1 MSDEGSLYVDEP
13 EDEAD
18 EQASG
23 KETTPSRR
31 LKQKEAR
38 SKDIK
43 ERINFIMEKLKIHRR
58 CLIENTH
65 PNNHIDYAHCLR
77 RAQDRHSTRVPLE
90 NEARNGFILLPER
103 DFIKGYFRKSR
114 DDFPVIEDTIL
125 YKYKLIALEKMEHV
139 PIFRETLPSAP
150 QDIANPNDNVPSSSN
165 QNNNSIDN
173 FTLFH
178 YPYKD
183 FPILQTPVYPHYV
196 IVDAGKKLLSITNLE
211 LIQDQFLT
219 VLTSVE
225 YPRLSMLKWVLSLL
239 SDFMLSYAA
248 MDDGPAQL
256 DTLIQNQAKTL
267 AKNQSNLTND
277 QLSELIRNGANVLV
291 DTSLDAIDTLYA
303 QLVEFQTRLATLENQ
318 YPEDVI
324 DDLVLL
330 VAVYFQWSTQPP
342 PNFFLDQDSLEPIP
356 VLDRPDDSSPV
367 TRSRQEDS
375 SSSPVT
381 RSRTHFE
388 RESKRKRSH
397 DNDNLSTP
405 DPGSNKRRRTEK

>member
-90 NEARNGFILLPER
+90 NEAR
-103 DFIKGYFRKSR
+103 DFIKGYFRKSQ

-139 PIFRETLPSAP
+139 PIFRETFPSAP

-178 YPYKD
+178 YPYND

-196 IVDAGKKLLSITNLE
+196 IVDAGKKTTKYHEFGTDSRPVPYRFNKRRIP
-211 LIQDQFLT
+211 T
-219 VLTSVE
+219 VIDAE
-225 YPRLSMLKWVLSLL
+225 M
-239 SDFMLSYAA
+239 DFMLSYAA

-318 YPEDVI
+318 YPEDMI